1 MTKPTK
7 AQLETFVDF
16 AYHQHSA
23 ESWDRHA
30 SIALTRD
37 DDWDE
42 YVHCL
47 RIAQKQAFVAVN
59 IARNEL
65 GMTDEQIK
73 ECNLLLINWANAHKE
88 LAAA

>member
-1 MTKPTK
+1 MKKLTK

-23 ESWDRHA
+23 EGWDAHA

-42 YVHCL
+42 FLRCK
-47 RIAQKQAFVAVN
+47 RIAEKEAFVAVN

-73 ECNLLLINWANAHKE
+73 RCSLLLINWAKAHKE

>member
-1 MTKPTK
+1 MKKPTK
-7 AQLETFVDF
+7 AQLETFVEF

-30 SIALTRD
+30 AIALTRD

-42 YVHCL
+42 YVRCS

-73 ECNLLLINWANAHKE
+73 ECSLLLINWAKAHKE